1 MNIAEHLDRSVD
13 SQDHGLLLHDLLALL
28 SQSNNVLSSESEVTV
43 AIELGGPLSRSEEMV
58 KEQRVQSVN
67 GVASFLT
74 LADPFHIYLLLLYVI
89 CERHRDKLRLL
100 AIIKVDFRLRDLD
113 LVVGFGS

>member
-1 MNIAEHLDRSVD
+1 MDIAEHLDRSVD

-28 SQSNNVLSSESEVTV
+28 SQSYNVLSSESEVTV

-74 LADPFHIYLLLLYVI
+74 LADPFTSIYFFFMSSVKDIGTSL
-89 CERHRDKLRLL
+89 
-100 AIIKVDFRLRDLD
+100 
-113 LVVGFGS
+113 GFWPSSK